1 MTGRRAADDRAADA
15 ANVPGAA
22 GIPPADAGTGR
33 RFALVV
39 SRFNEPVTG
48 RLLAAARD
56 CLEAHGAAP
65 DDIDVVHVPGAFEL
79 PLAVRWV
86 IDRGGVDGV
95 AALGCVIRGETPHF
109 DFVSLGA
116 TIGIEAIA
124 RERGVPVAFGVLTTD
139 DGDQARARAGGEKGN
154 KGEEA
159 ALALLEM
166 CVLKARLSEG

>member
-1 MTGRRAADDRAADA
+1 VSDR
-15 ANVPGAA
+15 PA
-22 GIPPADAGTGR
+22 GGGPTADAGAGR
-33 RFALVV
+33 RFCLVA
-39 SRFNEPVTG
+39 SRYNQPITD
-48 RLLAAARD
+48 RLVDGARS
-56 CLEAHGAAP
+56 CLVAHGADPA
-65 DDIDVVHVPGAFEL
+65 DIELIRVPGAFEL

-86 IDRGGVDGV
+86 LDRGGVDGV

-109 DFVSLGA
+109 EYVSLGA

-139 DGDQARARAGGEKGN
+139 DGAQARARAGGQKGN

-166 CVLKARLSEG
+166 CELERMLRAGN